1 MSFPFRHHR
10 YLPSVL
16 MFGRSVPVWGSSW
29 AMRQMALNPFQKLR
43 VRSG

>member
-10 YLPSVL
+10 YLRGVL
-16 MFGRSVPVWGSSW
+16 MLGRGVPVWGSSL
-29 AMRQMALNPFQKLR
+29 AMRQTALNPFHKLR